1 MTEEDFWRIIHDSR
15 EEAGGTQSGQ
25 IEKIVEK
32 LELLNEDELTS
43 FACHSSLV
51 STRLNTWKVVGAFH
65 IVYRDF
71 SFSEDLFI
79 DFISAIIMQG
89 ESAVES
95 AILEPDLIKADQLD
109 ACEDFLSCPS
119 KAWAKQN
126 PLRKFDFQPDLPSL
140 TGQRWNSEPA
150 GPKLDTLDVKELGKI
165 YPRLWDQFG
174 INPKRPPNL

>member
-15 EEAGGTQSGQ
+15 EEAGGTQTGQ
-25 IEKIVEK
+25 IEKLTEK

-43 FACHSSLV
+43 FTCHSFLV
-51 STRLNTWKVVGAFH
+51 STKLNIWKVVGAFH
-65 IVYRDF
+65 IIYRDF
-71 SFSEDLFI
+71 SFSEDLFR

-89 ESAVES
+89 ESAVKS
-95 AILEPDLIKADQLD
+95 AIVEPDLIKADQLE
-109 ACEDFLSCPS
+109 ACEAFLSCPS

-126 PLRKFDFQPDLPSL
+126 PLRKFDFLPDLPSL

-150 GPKLDTLDVKELGKI
+150 GPKLDTLDIRELGKI